1 MRKVYIFAL
10 CLCLL
15 LGLAVIQKSSAA
27 KLEKASIEVFAD
39 GVTHFKALISAEET
53 EASVTLPLFAPQ
65 NRIFNLVALDEE
77 NLPLSYEIDEQNITV
92 NSLGAV
98 QVTIEYDTDFLTLKE
113 AGLWTLSLY
122 APFELEVTL
131 PENSTIIY
139 INAVPASVTAKNGSV
154 MLSLSPGFW
163 EVCYEVSFQSYQP
176 MPKPTPQQRP
186 SGQAPFPVLWVL
198 ASAIVAVSA
207 VVLILYFTRRRNITV
222 LRFEEVE
229 VLKFIKE
236 RGGRALEAELRNAFP
251 DIPRTSMWRLIKRL
265 ERRGKVKV
273 KKVGLQNVVELV

>member
-1 MRKVYIFAL
+1 MYIFAL
-10 CLCLL
+10 GLCLL
-15 LGLAVIQKSSAA
+15 LCLALIQNSSAA
-27 KLEKASIEVFAD
+27 KLEEASVQVFAD

-65 NRIFNLVALDEE
+65 NRIFNLVAFDEE
-77 NLPLSYEIDEQNITV
+77 KLPLSYEIDEQNITV

-98 QVTIEYDTDFLTLKE
+98 QVTVEYDTDFLTLKE

-139 INAVPASVTAKNGSV
+139 INAVPASVTAKDGSV
-154 MLSLSPGFW
+154 KLSLNPGYW
-163 EVCYEVSFQSYQP
+163 EICYDVSFQSYQP
-176 MPKPTPQQRP
+176 TPKPTPQQAP
-186 SGQAPFPVLWVL
+186 SGQAQFPQLWAL
-198 ASAIVAVSA
+198 AGTIVAVAA
-207 VVLILYFTRRRNITV
+207 VFLFLFFRRRKNITE
-222 LRFEEVE
+222 LRLEEVE
-229 VLKFIKE
+229 VLKFIKD
-236 RGGRALEAELRNAFP
+236 RGGRALEAELRSAFP

-273 KKVGLQNVVELV
+273 KKVGLQNVVEIV